1 MQNSLYNL
9 TNDESRKVVST
20 HENNTNTITTL
31 EIAEMMEVEHKE
43 ILKKL
48 EGTTKPDGSV
58 KQIGIIPVLTRGNFP
73 LSDYFTLSTYKDA
86 SGKENKC
93 YNVTR
98 LGCDFLAN
106 KFTGEK
112 GILFTAKYVKRFNE
126 MEQGINLNLQNLSP
140 ELQAVIQLTQ
150 LMARQELEQKRQAG
164 ELQAVKSTVQNMKNE
179 LLTPMGD
186 WRSEIND
193 KVREIAIK
201 SGIDYQEL
209 YPRMY
214 AELETTAH
222 CSLSSLQRGKRDR
235 MTKAG
240 NTKTCIKNETTKIAI
255 IEGKPQLKAI
265 FESIVRRY
273 AVAYCA

>member
-1 MQNSLYNL
+1 MYG
-9 TNDESRKVVST
+9 TEIFTPEK
-20 HENNTNTITTL
+20 ENNTRTITTL
-31 EIAEMMEVEHKE
+31 EIAEMMEISHRD
-43 ILKKL
+43 ILNKL
-48 EGTTKPDGSV
+48 CGTKDKDGNV
-58 KQIGIIPVLTRGNFP
+58 KQVGIIPVLSEANFR
-73 LSDYFTLSTYKDA
+73 LADYFQESTYQDA
-86 SGKENKC
+86 QGKPRKC

-126 MEQGINLNLQNLSP
+126 MEQGINLSLQNLSP
-140 ELQAVIQLTQ
+140 ELQMFIKMGEA
-150 LMARQELEQKRQAG
+150 MARQELEQKRQAE
-164 ELQAVKSTVQNMKNE
+164 ELQAVKSTVQNMKDE
-179 LLTPMGD
+179 LLTPIGN
-186 WRSEIND
+186 WRAEIND

-201 SGIDYQEL
+201 SGIEYQEL
-209 YPRMY
+209 YSQMY
-214 AELETTAH
+214 AELETTAR

-235 MTKAG
+235 MEKAG

-265 FESIVRRY
+265 FEGIVRRY